1 MPKMRVRGKPQHRD
15 VLSIALKATG
25 NHAGR
30 SWAVAPVNLGGPGR
44 PSRQPGCP
52 RRLPRQP
59 GRLPRQAGVPGQP
72 SPPSRRSGAAVL
84 TKPGGYPVN
93 PGGPGRSPRQLGGPE
108 RPSRQ
113 QNFGALAKNSE
124 HLATK
129 KSLPNGR
136 QVLRSLQSAPK
147 FTPRSEVP
155 GHTTRAT
162 AVCCSP
168 KYTQR
173 TQVPGHK
180 AALKPQIR
188 DCP

>member
-30 SWAVAPVNLGGPGR
+30 SCAAAPVNLGGPGW

-59 GRLPRQAGVPGQP
+59 GRLPRQAGIPGQP
-72 SPPSRRSGAAVL
+72 SPPSRAVAPPAWAVQGGRPASLAVL
-84 TKPGGYPVN
+84 NGRPVN
-93 PGGPGRSPRQLGGPE
+93 
-108 RPSRQ
+108 
-113 QNFGALAKNSE
+113 KTSE
-124 HLATK
+124 HLQKT
-129 KSLPNGR
+129 
-136 QVLRSLQSAPK
+136 RSTWRPRNHFQMVAKCSEVYKVHRSSRHAPK
-147 FTPRSEVP
+147 SP

-168 KYTQR
+168 KFTQR
-173 TQVPGHK
+173 TKVPGHR

>member
-30 SWAVAPVNLGGPGR
+30 SCAAAPVNLGGPGR

-59 GRLPRQAGVPGQP
+59 GRLPRQAGVPRQP
-72 SPPSRRSGAAVL
+72 SPPSRAATPSTPAVQDGRPASLAVL
-84 TKPGGYPVN
+84 NGRPVN
-93 PGGPGRSPRQLGGPE
+93 KTSEHLQ
-108 RPSRQ
+108 
-113 QNFGALAKNSE
+113 KNSE

-168 KYTQR
+168 KFTQR
-173 TQVPGHK
+173 TQVPGRK